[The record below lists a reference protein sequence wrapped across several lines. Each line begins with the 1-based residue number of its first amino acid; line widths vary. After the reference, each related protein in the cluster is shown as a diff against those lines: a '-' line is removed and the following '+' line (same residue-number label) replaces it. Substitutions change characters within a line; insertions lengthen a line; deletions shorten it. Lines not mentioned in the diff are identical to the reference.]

1 LFRKNDFILL
11 FAIFSAMGVGIGLPE
26 FGRAFGP
33 YPLYFMMFQLF
44 FSFLGINF
52 LQVFQDIKKK
62 AIILLILCL
71 FKLCIIPVGLF
82 FLTQALWPEYAVP
95 VLLLSGISTGV
106 LAPFISG
113 LLEASTLLVLM
124 TVVVSSLLAP
134 FSLPVLVSLLIGHT
148 IKIPFLAMVRI
159 LAMVIFLPALAVILL
174 RYLCSP
180 SLEKLKKIQFP
191 ASLIS
196 IACINLGV
204 FAKYSSFFIGAP
216 MKVAET
222 ILVSFIL
229 SAIYHLVGFLVT
241 WGMKREDRLAG
252 AISFAYINNV
262 LIIVF
267 SSQFFGPLSPA
278 LAAVYMLPFFAMIVP
293 ARIVGHLME

>member
-1 LFRKNDFILL
+1 
-11 FAIFSAMGVGIGLPE
+11 MGVGIGLPE
-26 FGRAFGP
+26 FGRPFAP

-44 FSFLGINF
+44 FSFLNINF
-52 LQVFQDIKKK
+52 LQVFQDMKKK
-62 AIILLILCL
+62 AFILLILCL

-82 FLTQALWPEYAVP
+82 FLAQAVWPEYAIP

-134 FSLPVLVSLLIGHT
+134 FSLPALVSLLIGHT
-148 IKIPFLAMVRI
+148 ITIPFLSMVRI

-174 RYLCSP
+174 RALCP
-180 SLEKLKKIQFP
+180 RSLEKLKKFQFP

-196 IACINLGV
+196 IACIGLGV

-216 MKVAET
+216 VKVAET
-222 ILVSFIL
+222 ILVAFAL
-229 SAIYHLVGFLVT
+229 SVIYHAVGFLVT
-241 WGMKREDRLAG
+241 WRMKREDRLAG
-252 AISFAYINNV
+252 AVSFAYMNNV
-262 LIIVF
+262 LVVAF
-267 SSQFFGPLSPA
+267 SSHFFGPLSPT
-278 LAAVYMLPFFAMIVP
+278 LAALYMLPFFAMIVP
-293 ARIVGHLME
+293 ARNFGQRMK